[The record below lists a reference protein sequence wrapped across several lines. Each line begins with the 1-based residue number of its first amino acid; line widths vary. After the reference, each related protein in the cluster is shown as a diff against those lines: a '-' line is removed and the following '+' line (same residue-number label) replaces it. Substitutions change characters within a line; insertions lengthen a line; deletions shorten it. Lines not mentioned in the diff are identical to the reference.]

1 MAYKYLFILVIY
13 NEYYNLKTLKKCF
26 KQEEGEIKMKLT
38 RKFEVDTNGNKQT
51 YLVTFIRGCRWPE
64 VVIYKH
70 NPTSLFIRKR
80 RMHSELECIVNF
92 TASTKHGIDMTATDA
107 MEQVAKAFLNDYIEE
122 SQKTAAAAKVVAAQ
136 ERHYCS

>member
-1 MAYKYLFILVIY
+1 
-13 NEYYNLKTLKKCF
+13 
-26 KQEEGEIKMKLT
+26 MKLT
-38 RKFEVDTNGNKQT
+38 KRFDLVGEENKRET
-51 YLVTFIRGCRWPE
+51 YFVTFVRGCRWPE
-64 VVIYKH
+64 VVIYKY
-70 NPTSLFIRKR
+70 NPTNLFIRKR
-80 RMHSELECIVNF
+80 RVHSELECIVNF